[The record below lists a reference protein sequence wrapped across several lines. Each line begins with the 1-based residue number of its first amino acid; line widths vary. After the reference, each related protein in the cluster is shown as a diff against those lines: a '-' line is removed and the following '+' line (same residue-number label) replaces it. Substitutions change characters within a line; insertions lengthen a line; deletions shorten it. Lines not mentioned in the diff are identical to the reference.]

1 MENLTPITL
10 PQLDVETLMQR
21 AAAIRDAINAKSVS
35 AQQVGALFYDL
46 VECCGNVRDA
56 LALFINTNLP
66 EIQQDIDRRL
76 AGVDSAVEKAAAELQ
91 KSEAA
96 RALVESLV
104 ASISSQNL
112 AAPLRIDI
120 RRCPGSVTLTN
131 AMRPRID
138 AALFPRF
145 GLGSIF
151 FYAENSAAR
160 ITPAG
165 EIIPVEPGTARIYAV
180 ATGNTSI
187 YQALTIEVIPPR
199 LRMADGDTLRLDAKG
214 NLRFT

>member
-104 ASISSQNL
+104 ASLSSQNL

-180 ATGNTSI
+180 ATGDTSV

-199 LRMADGDTLRLDAKG
+199 LRMADGDTLRLDAKR

>member
-10 PQLDVETLMQR
+10 PQLDVEALAER
-21 AAAIRDAINAKSVS
+21 AATIRDAINAKSVS

-56 LALFINTNLP
+56 LSLFINSNLP

-104 ASISSQNL
+104 ASLSSQNL

-131 AMRPRID
+131 VMRPRID
-138 AALFPRF
+138 ASLFPRF

-151 FYAENSAAR
+151 FYAAAR

-180 ATGNTSI
+180 ATGDTSI
-187 YQALTIEVIPPR
+187 YQALTIEVVPPR

>member
-10 PQLDVETLMQR
+10 PQLDVETLAQR

-104 ASISSQNL
+104 ASLSSQNL

-131 AMRPRID
+131 AMRPHID

-180 ATGNTSI
+180 ATGDTSI
-187 YQALTIEVIPPR
+187 YQALTIEIIPPR

>member
-104 ASISSQNL
+104 ASLSSQNL

-180 ATGNTSI
+180 ATGNTSV

>member
-10 PQLDVETLMQR
+10 PQLDVEALAER
-21 AAAIRDAINAKSVS
+21 AATIRDAINAKSVS

-56 LALFINTNLP
+56 LSLFINSNLP

-104 ASISSQNL
+104 ASLSSQNL

-120 RRCPGSVTLTN
+120 RRCLGSVTLTN

-138 AALFPRF
+138 AALFPPLRAWLYF
-145 GLGSIF
+145 LLRRKLRSKD
-151 FYAENSAAR
+151 YACRGNYPGGAR
-160 ITPAG
+160 HRPDLC
-165 EIIPVEPGTARIYAV
+165 R
-180 ATGNTSI
+180 GNWRHVHLSSF
-187 YQALTIEVIPPR
+187 
-199 LRMADGDTLRLDAKG
+199 D
-214 NLRFT
+214 N

>member
-10 PQLDVETLMQR
+10 PQLDVEALAER
-21 AAAIRDAINAKSVS
+21 AATIRDAINAKSVS

-46 VECCGNVRDA
+46 VEYCGNVRDA
-56 LALFINTNLP
+56 LSLFINSNLP

-104 ASISSQNL
+104 ASLSSQNL

-180 ATGNTSI
+180 ATGDTSI
-187 YQALTIEVIPPR
+187 YQALTIEVVPPR

>member
-1 MENLTPITL
+1 MENLTPIPL
-10 PQLDVETLMQR
+10 PQLDTEALAER
-21 AAAIRDAINAKSVS
+21 AATIRDAIEAKTVS

-46 VECCGNVRDA
+46 VTCCGNVRDA

-66 EIQQDIDRRL
+66 EIQQDIDQRL
-76 AGVDSAVEKAAAELQ
+76 AGVDEAVGKAAAELQ

-104 ASISSQNL
+104 ASLSSQNL

-120 RRCPGSVTLTN
+120 LRYPDSVTLTN
-131 AMRPRID
+131 TMRPRID

-160 ITPAG
+160 VTPHG
-165 EIIPVEPGTARIYAV
+165 EIIPMEQGTAHIYAV
-180 ATGNTSI
+180 ATGDTSVYRSI
-187 YQALTIEVIPPR
+187 SIEVIPPR
-199 LRMADGDTLRLDAKG
+199 LRVTGDALRLDAEG
-214 NLRFT
+214 NLRLT

>member
-10 PQLDVETLMQR
+10 PQLDAETLMQR

-56 LALFINTNLP
+56 LALFISTNLP

-104 ASISSQNL
+104 ASLSSQNL

-165 EIIPVEPGTARIYAV
+165 EIIPVGPGTARIYAV
-180 ATGNTSI
+180 ATGDTSI
-187 YQALTIEVIPPR
+187 YQALTIEVVPPR
-199 LRMADGDTLRLDAKG
+199 LCMADGDTLRLDAKG

>member
-1 MENLTPITL
+1 
-10 PQLDVETLMQR
+10 MQR

-104 ASISSQNL
+104 ASLSSQNL

-160 ITPAG
+160 ITHAG
-165 EIIPVEPGTARIYAV
+165 EIIIVEPGTARIYAV
-180 ATGNTSI
+180 ATGDTSI

>member
-10 PQLDVETLMQR
+10 PQLDVEALAER
-21 AAAIRDAINAKSVS
+21 AASIRDAINAKSVS

-91 KSEAA
+91 KSEAS

-104 ASISSQNL
+104 ASLSSQNL

-180 ATGNTSI
+180 ATGDTSV

>member
-104 ASISSQNL
+104 ASLSSQNL

-180 ATGNTSI
+180 ATGDTSI
-187 YQALTIEVIPPR
+187 YQALTIEVVPPR

>member
-104 ASISSQNL
+104 ASLSSQNL

-180 ATGNTSI
+180 ATGDTSI

>member
-104 ASISSQNL
+104 ASLSSQNL

>member
-1 MENLTPITL
+1 MENLTPIPL

-104 ASISSQNL
+104 ASLSSQNL

-120 RRCPGSVTLTN
+120 CRCPGPVTLTN

-180 ATGNTSI
+180 ATGDSSI
-187 YQALTIEVIPPR
+187 YQALTIEAVPPR